1 MSLRPRV
8 AYDIRVIHDCIVKD
22 TDIYRTFNT
31 QSKKRSLYRDKKKVL
46 DNNPEIK
53 KLIDI
58 SAVRSLDLKC
68 GALMGKVGWLPT
80 ELVITDSRIQE
91 MCHGMFSYPKMLSDK
106 IGVNYGPCPSCGKG
120 SACPPFSYTA
130 QEARSKLD
138 EGDIFIVLQSKNFI
152 EFSDV
157 TYPGFHEVLLRKL
170 KKEIETLKGK
180 DAVTCVLSAGACR
193 LCHPKPCLGGGEC
206 RMPEHRFYALEAVGV
221 PVAQLCDDM
230 ALLTG
235 NNGWK
240 MNFLKYFGT
249 PRQTHKRWKLTCG
262 IAVKLNE

>member
-1 MSLRPRV
+1 MSLRARV
-8 AYDIRVIHDCIVKD
+8 AYDIQVIHDCIVHD
-22 TDIYRTFNT
+22 TDIYRKFNT
-31 QSKKRSLYRDKKKVL
+31 QSKKLSLYRKKKKML

-53 KLIDI
+53 QLIDLKF
-58 SAVRSLDLKC
+58 VRSLDPKR

-80 ELVITDSRIQE
+80 ELIITDQRIQE
-91 MCHGMFSYPKMLSDK
+91 MCHGMFSYPKILSDR
-106 IGVNYGPCPSCGKG
+106 IGMSYGPCPNCGKA
-120 SACPPFSYTA
+120 SACPPFSYSA

-138 EGDIFIVLQSKNFI
+138 QGDIFIVLQSRNFV
-152 EFSDV
+152 EFTDV

-170 KKEIETLKGK
+170 KKEIEKIKGK
-180 DAVTCVLSAGACR
+180 KAVTCVLSAGACR
-193 LCHPKPCLGGGEC
+193 LCHPKACLGGGKC

-235 NNGWK
+235 NKSWK

-249 PRQTHKRWKLTCG
+249 SRQTPKRWKLTCG
-262 IAVKLNE
+262 IAVKLT

>member
-46 DNNPEIK
+46 DDNPEIK

-58 SAVRSLDLKC
+58 SAVKSLDPKC
-68 GALMGKVGWLPT
+68 GALMGKIGWLPT

-180 DAVTCVLSAGACR
+180 DAVTCVLPLLCFRGCGCSCR
-193 LCHPKPCLGGGEC
+193 T
-206 RMPEHRFYALEAVGV
+206 AV
-221 PVAQLCDDM
+221 
-230 ALLTG
+230 
-235 NNGWK
+235 
-240 MNFLKYFGT
+240 
-249 PRQTHKRWKLTCG
+249 R
-262 IAVKLNE
+262 